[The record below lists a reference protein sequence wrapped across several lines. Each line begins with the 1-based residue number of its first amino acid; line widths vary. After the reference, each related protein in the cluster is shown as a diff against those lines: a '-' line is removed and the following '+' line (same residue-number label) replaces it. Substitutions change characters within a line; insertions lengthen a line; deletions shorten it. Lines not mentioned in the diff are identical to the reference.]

1 MLAASAEQAD
11 RSATTTTSTPTAT
24 SPAALMSSDA
34 ATAASP
40 VSAEYGAPPFPG
52 SFKPGQA
59 DGDQIMW
66 YFAWGGQAGRDAI
79 FAELKGRDCVG
90 FPFAPEPEPPPSLV
104 VPKFLPADCKDLL
117 AKLGRK
123 RRLYGRDEI
132 AVCLAIW
139 KRTGHIISAVD
150 AIRTVHGYEHVSKGM
165 LSRWRKNR
173 MNPQVFKS
181 PGRRV
186 NRAFE
191 VKVRDKLVFT
201 IKVPVPGTEAV
212 SALASAS
219 SPAAAPAPALAPI
232 ASPGVS
238 DTAGAVF
245 SPAALALVSCSGVS
259 TN

>member
-1 MLAASAEQAD
+1 MSSDPATAVSPVSAEYGAPPF
-11 RSATTTTSTPTAT
+11 TPTAT

-90 FPFAPEPEPPPSLV
+90 FAFAPEPEPIPSLV
-104 VPKFLPADCKDLL
+104 VPKFLPADCNDLL

-123 RRLYGRDEI
+123 RRIYGRDEI
-132 AVCLAIW
+132 GICLAIW
-139 KRTGHIISAVD
+139 KRTGRIMSAVD

-165 LSRWRKNR
+165 LSR
-173 MNPQVFKS
+173 
-181 PGRRV
+181 
-186 NRAFE
+186 E
-191 VKVRDKLVFT
+191 EKL
-201 IKVPVPGTEAV
+201 
-212 SALASAS
+212 
-219 SPAAAPAPALAPI
+219 
-232 ASPGVS
+232 
-238 DTAGAVF
+238 
-245 SPAALALVSCSGVS
+245 
-259 TN
+259 